1 MVDETLVDAT
11 PDIAVLVTRE
21 EGRWDLTALPV
32 RVGGDLA
39 TFLDALRAQPAE
51 SGAIG
56 LATYGDDF
64 FLALRVTGGDVRMLI
79 SDAAAAADWP
89 IAEDVLEELDVPL
102 PDEDEEDAAPAGDL
116 GIFADL
122 GMQPM
127 DMSMLCDDDDLY
139 PDEMLGTIATR
150 LGFGPAFEGVLD
162 GARG

>member
-1 MVDETLVDAT
+1 MVDDTT
-11 PDIAVLVTRE
+11 PDVAVLVTRE

-39 TFLDALRAQPAE
+39 TFLDTLRAQPVE
-51 SGAIG
+51 GGAIG

-64 FLALRVTGGDVRMLI
+64 FLALRVMGGDVRMLI

-102 PDEDEEDAAPAGDL
+102 PDEDEDDADIAPAGDL

-127 DMSMLCDDDDLY
+127 DMSMLCDDEDLY

-150 LGFGPAFEGVLD
+150 LGFGPALEGVLSGGQD
-162 GARG
+162 